1 MAHIQSGLSQL
12 GNLHAFAANNTNAVW
27 VPASSRPR
35 TGACTHGSAVYPCLS
50 CEMVLLPGLLKDY
63 KEGSCRCCGS
73 SIWVLPRF
81 PQVLIGMERRML
93 NILPTSFCCIKM
105 FVHPTEWTQT
115 RKSLKAFCHAPH
127 FQNIK
132 TVIYLVSRAKHKVL
146 TVFIARIY
154 LFLSRC
160 VWLCNNILLFLMF
173 PSKLCVLLLL

>member
-1 MAHIQSGLSQL
+1 MY
-12 GNLHAFAANNTNAVW
+12 
-27 VPASSRPR
+27 
-35 TGACTHGSAVYPCLS
+35 THGSAVYPCLS

-93 NILPTSFCCIKM
+93 NILPTSFCSIKM